1 MDTSKAIPHT
11 VISFEPLRSLLL
23 ERGVT
28 DTQLAKKIG
37 EKVGA
42 VRDIQLHPETTT
54 IEIIRKICQELH
66 CEPGDIM
73 KSMEGYFIPAKETDA
88 NRET

>member
-1 MDTSKAIPHT
+1 
-11 VISFEPLRSLLL
+11 
-23 ERGVT
+23 
-28 DTQLAKKIG
+28 
-37 EKVGA
+37 
-42 VRDIQLHPETTT
+42 
-54 IEIIRKICQELH
+54 LH